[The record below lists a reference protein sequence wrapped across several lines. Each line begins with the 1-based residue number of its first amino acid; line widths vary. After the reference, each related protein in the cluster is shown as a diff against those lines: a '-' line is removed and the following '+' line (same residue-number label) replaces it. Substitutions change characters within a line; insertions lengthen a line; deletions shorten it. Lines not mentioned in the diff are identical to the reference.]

1 MKYYLV
7 IDEGTTSVRAIAYDL
22 SGNVLAIS
30 QKEYNQ
36 IFPKPGYVEQDIS
49 KIIAALNYSVRNIL
63 AKLGNDIISIGI
75 ANQRETTVIFKK
87 DAKPI
92 YNAISWQCRRTNYLC
107 EKLKKQGLT
116 KTIKEKTGLLIDP
129 YFSAT
134 KIYWLLH
141 NVPHALDM
149 ANKGELLFGTIDTYL
164 MYYLSAGKIFKTDI
178 TNASRTMLY
187 NIYEK
192 KWDKEL
198 LDMFDI
204 PLSILPEVCPSKHLF
219 GYTDKNSIFKKEIPI
234 MGIAGDQQAALFG
247 HLCVNVGDTK
257 ITYGT
262 GWFIL
267 TKLGKQDKDTNPD
280 LITTIGVM
288 YDETMDYVAEGSV
301 FYGGSLIKWL
311 RDSLGLITTAKESES
326 CALMVEDSLGVYIV
340 PAFTGLGAPY
350 WDSNARG
357 IITGITSGVNRNHL
371 VRASLEA
378 IAYQV
383 NDVLNLI
390 KEKFD
395 LNNIFVDGGASVND
409 FLMQFQAD
417 ILNLELNRPD
427 NIERT
432 SLGIYY
438 LLALANNNK
447 LSDLQK
453 GKYNRIYPIM
463 SNSKRNELLEGW
475 NLAIKQTLTK
485 NKRF

>member
-1 MKYYLV
+1 
-7 IDEGTTSVRAIAYDL
+7 
-22 SGNVLAIS
+22 
-30 QKEYNQ
+30 
-36 IFPKPGYVEQDIS
+36 
-49 KIIAALNYSVRNIL
+49 
-63 AKLGNDIISIGI
+63 
-75 ANQRETTVIFKK
+75 
-87 DAKPI
+87 
-92 YNAISWQCRRTNYLC
+92 
-107 EKLKKQGLT
+107 
-116 KTIKEKTGLLIDP
+116 
-129 YFSAT
+129 
-134 KIYWLLH
+134 
-141 NVPHALDM
+141 M

-234 MGIAGDQQAALFG
+234 MGVAGDQQAALFG

-262 GWFIL
+262 GCFIL
-267 TKLGKQDKDTNPD
+267 TNLGKQVKDTNPD

-288 YDETMDYVAEGSV
+288 YDDKIDYVAEGSV

-357 IITGITSGVNRNHL
+357 IITGITSGVNKNHL

-383 NDVLNLI
+383 NDVLKLI
-390 KEKFD
+390 KDKFN

-432 SLGIYY
+432 SLGVYY
-438 LLALANNNK
+438 LLSLANNTALK
-447 LSDLQK
+447 DLQK

-463 SNSKRNELLEGW
+463 SDSKRNELLEGW
-475 NLAIKQTLTK
+475 DLAIKQTLTK